1 MTIERTLS
9 IIKPH
14 AVEKKIIGK
23 IFDRLECAELTIIG
37 CKMLQLTLCQA
48 REFYAE
54 HQDKIFFQNLIQCM
68 ISGPSLISVLEGE
81 NAIQSYRQLMGATNP
96 IHAISGTIRA
106 DYADSLTENAIH
118 GSDSS
123 ISSTREIN
131 FFFSCYELFSKK
143 YQL

>member
-14 AVEKKIIGK
+14 AVAKKIIGK
-23 IFDRLECAELTIIG
+23 IFYRLECAKLAIIG
-37 CKMLQLTLCQA
+37 CKMLQLTPSQA
-48 REFYAE
+48 KEFYVE
-54 HQDKIFFQNLIQCM
+54 HQEKIFFQNLIQCM
-68 ISGPSLISVLEGE
+68 TLGPSMISVLEGE

-96 IHAISGTIRA
+96 IHALSGTIRA

-123 ISSTREIN
+123 TSATREIN
-131 FFFSCYELFSKK
+131 FFFSCHDLFSKSC
-143 YQL
+143 QL